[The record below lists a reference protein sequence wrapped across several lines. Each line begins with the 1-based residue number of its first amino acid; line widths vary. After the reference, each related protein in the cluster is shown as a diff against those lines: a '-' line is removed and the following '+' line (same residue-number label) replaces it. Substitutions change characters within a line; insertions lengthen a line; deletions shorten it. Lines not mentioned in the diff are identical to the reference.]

1 MRFHIVALLG
11 VIYLAV
17 AAPFPNV
24 STHPLPDGMPNP
36 SPSELETIE
45 LNSYG
50 TLPNGPPPIGI
61 SEGGIMNLKLIAFN
75 ELFEIAFFHQLITN
89 ITDKALGYRFTD
101 EGDYDFVLNGLRAIL
116 AQEELHA
123 LDANNALAHVGIDPI
138 EPCQY
143 TFPINDFDSALVLA
157 TTFTD
162 VVLGT
167 LQDVVERFALGGDFA
182 LTREVSSVIGQEGE
196 QQGWF
201 RVMQGKVPSE
211 LPFLT
216 TSDLNFAFTAIQ
228 SFVVPG
234 TCPNIGSISLK
245 TFATLN
251 VSTAP
256 TTAGTRNIKVSFDA
270 HDWIDQETLWL
281 TFINQQNLP
290 IVGPLRII
298 SKDTKTIVAEALFPY
313 EAYQLNGLTIAA
325 VTTTKGPFTNAY
337 SVANATL
344 AGPGIFIIN

>member
-1 MRFHIVALLG
+1 MRFHIAVLLG
-11 VIYLAV
+11 VVYLAF

-45 LNSYG
+45 LNAHG
-50 TLPNGPPPIGI
+50 TLPNGPPPVGI
-61 SEGGIMNLKLIAFN
+61 SEGGIINLKLVAFN
-75 ELFEIAFFHQLITN
+75 ELFEVAFFHQLITN
-89 ITDKALGYRFTD
+89 ITDKVLGYRFTD
-101 EGDYDFVLNGLRAIL
+101 EEDYDFVLKGLKVIL

-123 LDANNALAHVGIDPI
+123 LDANNALAYVGVDPI

-143 TFPINDFDSALVLA
+143 TFPVDDFDSALVLA

-167 LQDVVERFALGGDFA
+167 LQDVAERFALGGDFA
-182 LTREVSSVIGQEGE
+182 LTREVSSIIGQEGE

-234 TCPNIGSISLK
+234 TCPNIDSIPLK

-251 VSTAP
+251 VITAP
-256 TTAGTRNIKVSFDA
+256 TAKTKNIKVSFEVRDKVDRDA
-270 HDWIDQETLWL
+270 LWL
-281 TFINQQNLP
+281 TYINQQNLP
-290 IVGPLRII
+290 IVEPLRVV
-298 SKDTKTIVAEALFPY
+298 SKDNKTITAEALFPY
-313 EAYQLNGLTIAA
+313 EAHQMNGLTIAA
-325 VTTTKGPFTNAY
+325 VTTTEGPFPNAY

-344 AGPGIFIIN
+344 AGPGLFIFN